1 MLKHLPALLI
11 AIALSA
17 CGGGGSSAPA
27 PGAAPGTPSA
37 PVPAPS
43 PAPAAA
49 VSFAP
54 AKLSA
59 SFASGTSKS
68 VTVTATV
75 NRPADFDG
83 AATVYVYIVD
93 SAGVILPAATRIDRP
108 SNTQFNATLNTAATL
123 VPGTYTGN
131 FVLQLCRDAACAAQ
145 FPGSPVLLPYEF
157 TVVAPG
163 LAQITASP
171 NLPLSASVRLGA
183 SATVQAV
190 VTVKAEGRTWSAAAN
205 AAWVKL
211 ETPAG
216 TNSGSFR
223 VSFDAAGLAVGTYRA
238 DITVK
243 SNDGQSVVLPA
254 ILTVMQTAFQV
265 EGSSVGFNAVNGAP
279 IPPRTL
285 QFTLDNAV
293 PSPWSASSDSTWLS
307 ASPSSGVTPA
317 TSTLSINPASMAS
330 GNYNAILTLKS
341 PVSSPRAVSVNLSL
355 TPATLSLSANSVTL
369 GGNYGRTFAD
379 AAVTMNLNTQ
389 GNRWP
394 WTLSAPPAWVKPGAL
409 SGTVDQTGTSLTFT
423 PDAAA
428 APLGTST
435 AALNLAATVNGDAPK
450 QALTVTIHKDQRKL
464 LAAETGVAFSSTPQ
478 WSRLSR
484 TIKISD
490 NFGIDAGWSASSDR
504 AWLSVTAGGRTPG
517 GAGTLILS
525 ANPAALPDDQ
535 VSYATVTLAS
545 SAAGVIAPET
555 IRVALWKG
563 TVTPQAKLTVAQ
575 AYTNVVTDP
584 IRPFAYL
591 HNSAASIDVYNVYT
605 GIKIATLASLG
616 AALGDMAISPNGDTL
631 YVFDTTNRNIVLVDL
646 ASLAKRGSWPLAT
659 SVDKSTRMLAMRPN
673 GVNIVVTSTN
683 GSYLASTGASLG
695 GPRLGGEIGASG
707 DSRRLFVNSSSAY
720 SVDYSEM
727 LGGMLVF
734 ARYASLAPST
744 SQGSAGAVSANL
756 DGTRVYT
763 ANGAPYRCTGYSG
776 DNGSEIGF
784 LPGGD
789 AYPNNVKVASDGRI
803 FCGIFG
809 WYSSADVWVHRPDG
823 SLQTSFKFAGYAQA
837 LLTRQMAVSG
847 DALMMVALTDDP
859 RLVFVPVGP

>member
-1 MLKHLPALLI
+1 M
-11 AIALSA
+11 
-17 CGGGGSSAPA
+17 
-27 PGAAPGTPSA
+27 
-37 PVPAPS
+37 
-43 PAPAAA
+43 
-49 VSFAP
+49 P
-54 AKLSA
+54 AKLST

-68 VTVTATV
+68 VMVTATV
-75 NRPADFDG
+75 TRPADFDG
-83 AATVYVYIVD
+83 AATVYVFIID

-108 SNTQFNATLNTAATL
+108 TNIEFNATLNTAATL
-123 VPGTYTGN
+123 APGTYTGN
-131 FVLQLCRDAACAAQ
+131 FVLKLCRDAACAAQ

-157 TVVAPG
+157 TVVAPA
-163 LAQITASP
+163 LPQITASP
-171 NLPLSASVRLGA
+171 NLPLSTSVRLGA
-183 SATVQAV
+183 PATVQAV
-190 VTVKAEGRTWSAAAN
+190 VTVKAEGRTWSATAN
-205 AAWVKL
+205 APWVKL
-211 ETPAG
+211 ETAAG
-216 TNSGSFR
+216 TNSGSFK
-223 VSFDAAGLAVGTYRA
+223 VAFDAAGLPVGTCRA

-243 SNDGQSVVLPA
+243 SNDGQSAVLPA

-265 EGSSVGFNAVNGAP
+265 DGSTVTFNAVNGAP

-285 QFTLDNAV
+285 QLTLDNAV
-293 PSPWSASSDSTWLS
+293 PSQWSASSDSTWLS
-307 ASPSSGVTPA
+307 ASPSAGVTPA
-317 TSTLSINPASMAS
+317 TSTLSVNPASMAS
-330 GNYNAILTLKS
+330 GNYNAILTLNS
-341 PVSSPRAVSVNLSL
+341 PVSNPRAVSVNLSL
-355 TPATLSLSANSVTL
+355 TRATLSLSANSVTL

-389 GNRWP
+389 SNRWP
-394 WTLSAPPAWVKPGAL
+394 WTLTAPPAWVKPGAL
-409 SGTVDQTGTSLTFT
+409 SGTVDQTGTSITLT

-428 APLGTST
+428 APLGTSN
-435 AALNLAATVNGDAPK
+435 ALLSVDAKVNGDAPK

-464 LAAETGVAFSSTPQ
+464 LAAETGVAFSSTPR

-504 AWLSVTAGGRTPG
+504 AWLSVAASGRTAG
-517 GAGTLILS
+517 GAGTLTLS

-563 TVTPQAKLTVAQ
+563 TVTPQAQRTLAQ

-591 HNSAASIDVYNVYT
+591 HNGAASLDVYNVYT
-605 GIKIATLASLG
+605 GAKIATIASLG
-616 AALGDMAISPNGDTL
+616 AALGDMAISPNGDTM

-646 ASLAKRGSWPLAT
+646 ASLARKGSWPLAA
-659 SVDKSTRMLAMRPN
+659 SVDRFARMLAMHPN

-683 GSYLASTGASLG
+683 GSYLASSGAGLG

-707 DSRRLFVNSSSAY
+707 DSRRLFVNSGSAY

-727 LGGMLVF
+727 NGGMLVF
-734 ARYASLAPST
+734 ARYANLLSSS
-744 SQGSAGAVSANL
+744 SQGAAGAVSANL

-763 ANGAPYRCTGYSG
+763 ANGAPYRCTGYNG
-776 DNGSEIGF
+776 DDGTEIGF

-789 AYPNNVKVASDGRI
+789 AYPNNVRVASDGRV
-803 FCGIFG
+803 FCGISG

-823 SLQTSFKFAGYAQA
+823 SLKTSFKFAGYARA